1 VIRIPARAKSRIGD
15 NWHKVHCV
23 TTPLRLILRL
33 SSPRH
38 FFKLPYTCEL
48 TQGMTTMTLMTS
60 LKTSIAAA
68 CILAFT
74 GCTDLKPIQAQIDD
88 LKSQVSKLQTD
99 TAKAE
104 SDAVAAKSAA
114 ASAGSAATGAQGTAN
129 QALAAA
135 QANSTAIEA
144 LNEKIDRMF
153 HKSLSK

>member
-1 VIRIPARAKSRIGD
+1 MQLVPRRVTD
-15 NWHKVHCV
+15 HWHKVHCAAS
-23 TTPLRLILRL
+23 PPRLILRL
-33 SSPRH
+33 NAAAFSELPIVLVNPR
-38 FFKLPYTCEL
+38 
-48 TQGMTTMTLMTS
+48 GMMTMTLTTT

-68 CILAFT
+68 CIIAFA

-88 LKSQVSKLQTD
+88 LKSQVSKLQTE
-99 TAKAE
+99 TAKAG
-104 SDAVAAKSAA
+104 SDAIAAKAAA
-114 ASAGSAATGAQGTAN
+114 ASAGSAATAAQGTAN